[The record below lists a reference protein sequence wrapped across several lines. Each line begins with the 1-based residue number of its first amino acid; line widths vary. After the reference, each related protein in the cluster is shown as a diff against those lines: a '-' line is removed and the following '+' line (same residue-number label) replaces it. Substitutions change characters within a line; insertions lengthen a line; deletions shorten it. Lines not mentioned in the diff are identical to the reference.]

1 MNDINYGTRY
11 ATSHCKSTA
20 IMRSVF
26 KVGVIVIKLGEIN
39 TFGLHHSRKLLKG
52 QNKIDLGLNGATQCL
67 KLLSGAWSN
76 KDNLGLW
83 VLLSYQASSQNH
95 GG

>member
-1 MNDINYGTRY
+1 
-11 ATSHCKSTA
+11 
-20 IMRSVF
+20 MRSVF
-26 KVGVIVIKLGEIN
+26 KIGVVVIELGVIN
-39 TFGLHHSRKLLKG
+39 TLRLHHSCKLLKS
-52 QNKIDLGLNGATQCL
+52 QNKIDLGLNGTTQCL

-83 VLLSYQASSQNH
+83 VLLSYQTSSQNH